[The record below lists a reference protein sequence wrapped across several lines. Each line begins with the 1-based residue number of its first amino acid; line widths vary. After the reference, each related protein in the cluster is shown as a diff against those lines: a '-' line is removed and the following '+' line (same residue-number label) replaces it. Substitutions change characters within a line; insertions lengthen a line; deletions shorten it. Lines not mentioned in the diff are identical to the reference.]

1 MKWCVNPEKW
11 DDRISAVDFP
21 GMDKLSSK
29 SFTFS
34 KWNAPDKHIHPLYY
48 GGSWITR
55 ALPEGAKKSEM
66 KWEEEEE
73 KNNETELLCLIK
85 NYTRSW
91 VAYSLA

>member
-1 MKWCVNPEKW
+1 MRQISTFIHFIMVEAELPE
-11 DDRISAVDFP
+11 
-21 GMDKLSSK
+21 L
-29 SFTFS
+29 
-34 KWNAPDKHIHPLYY
+34 
-48 GGSWITR
+48 
-55 ALPEGAKKSEM
+55 LPEGAKKSEM